1 MASISSLTG
10 SSSAT
15 SIYGNRNVISGLASG
30 LDTETLIENAV
41 SGYKSKITSLQQQ
54 QELVQWKQDAY
65 RSIIDKMVAMT
76 RKYTSYTSSTNLF
89 SQSFFNKAVL
99 TTAGGDNASKVSA
112 SGRTSSDVR
121 IDAIKQLA
129 TAAKYTIGANN
140 TAAGKLAAVQSA
152 DGKTLTVSGAGFDL
166 SGKTDVSTI
175 DGSMT
180 IKYGG
185 SSVYLSFGELDTYK
199 NAEELADGIRE
210 KLEESYVKAGNG
222 EYVKA
227 SDRIDVKVDSNGVIS
242 FADKSSAGNSVYISS
257 ASGHAKTTLGLDPGE
272 DATSINVGDKK
283 LSTEVP
289 TMTYLQGKSMDFTF
303 NGTTKT
309 ITFDKD
315 FMDAVKAGIPAFG
328 DETSVGNQDY
338 VNSFA
343 AQLNVKL
350 AEKFGEGKVTVG
362 VLDGTDT
369 EGNPAPSFTFQ
380 VAKGSTLNVTSEVGK
395 AFGLTDK
402 GVSTYVNT
410 SRTLGEIL
418 GEKAFQNYDGAT
430 EDKDGNPIKKSITI
444 NGTTIE
450 FDKNTTLES
459 MMNSINSN
467 KDAGVNISY
476 SKLTNEFSITATET
490 GAAGKVE
497 MSGPLAEIFG
507 FKDGAEPAG
516 TKFEAGQ
523 DAIFTATV
531 NGTPMDM
538 VRSSNTVDLDGLS
551 ITLKGTFGYKL
562 DSDGKPTDVLDKAA
576 DPITFET
583 KTDSDTIIDAIQT
596 FVDDYNAL
604 VTEIREQYATLPATK
619 SSKDRYMP
627 LTDSDKE
634 TMSDAAI
641 EAYEAKAKQGILFGE
656 SDLSTLHDKLRSAIT
671 AVGDQ
676 TGENSNALAKIGIT
690 TSYSSYLTT
699 LDLDTNKL
707 REALESDPDSVRDI
721 FTKSKENGAESDGLM
736 KNVKDVLDM
745 YANTSTGSPGIL
757 IQRAGSAF
765 APTSINSNT
774 LQTEYDNLTNQ
785 IEKWQDKMSDRVDY
799 YTQQFTALEQLMA
812 QMNNQSSM
820 LSGLMMGNGS

>member
-129 TAAKYTIGANN
+129 TAAKYTISADK
-140 TAAGKLAAVQSA
+140 TEAGKLAANQ
-152 DGKTLTVSGAGFDL
+152 DGQTLTVSGAGFDL
-166 SGKTDVSTI
+166 SGKTDVSTM

-199 NAEELADGIRE
+199 NAEELAAGIRE
-210 KLEESYVKAGNG
+210 KLGESYVKAGNG

-227 SDRIDVKVDSNGVIS
+227 SDRIDVKVDNGVIS

-257 ASGHAKTTLGLDPGE
+257 ASGNAKTTLGLDPGE
-272 DATSINVGDKK
+272 DATSISVGDKK

-315 FMDAVKAGIPAFG
+315 FMDGVKAGIPAFG

-369 EGNPAPSFTFQ
+369 KGNPAPSFTFQ
-380 VAKGSTLNVTSEVGK
+380 IAKGSTLNVTSEVGK

-402 GVSTYVNT
+402 GISTYVNT

-418 GEKAFQNYDGAT
+418 GEKAFQNYDGKT
-430 EDKDGNPIKKSITI
+430 EDKDGNPVKKSITI

-476 SKLTNEFSITATET
+476 SKLTNEFSITAKET

-497 MSGPLAEIFG
+497 MSGPLAEVFG
-507 FKDGAEPAG
+507 FKDGTEPAG
-516 TKFEAGQ
+516 TKFEPGQ
-523 DAIFTATV
+523 DAIFTARV
-531 NGTPMDM
+531 NGTEMEM
-538 VRSSNTVDLDGLS
+538 TRSSNTVDLDGLS
-551 ITLKGTFGYKL
+551 VTLKGTFGYKL
-562 DSDGKPTDVLDKAA
+562 DADGKPTDVRDEAA

-583 KTDSDTIIDAIQT
+583 KTDSDTIIDAIKT

-619 SSKDRYMP
+619 SSKDTSRYMP
-627 LTDSDKE
+627 LTDKDKE

-676 TGENSNALAKIGIT
+676 TGENSSALAKIGIT

-699 LDLDTNKL
+699 LELDTNKL
-707 REALESDPDSVRDI
+707 REALDSDPDSVRDI

-736 KNVKDVLDM
+736 KNIKDVLDM

-774 LQTEYDNLTNQ
+774 LQTDYDNLTNQ

-799 YTQQFTALEQLMA
+799 YTKQFTALEQLMA